1 MDRRGIFSSMYEK
14 IYKDFS
20 DWLKFT
26 EAKILAVIT
35 IQIGFLYFICNIENL
50 SYKKIAVILGI
61 MSCLVL
67 LYSLVPKLNIGSS
80 NVLYYGAWLNKDI
93 DTKNIEINDS
103 DYWMQCD
110 DLARII
116 QRKMMFLKYSMILI
130 SIQVV
135 VILIPFVCKILEAI
149 K

>member
-1 MDRRGIFSSMYEK
+1 MYEK

-50 SYKKIAVILGI
+50 AYKMLIATFGAI
-61 MSCLVL
+61 SCLVL
-67 LYSLVPKLNIGSS
+67 LYSLAPKLNTSS
-80 NVLYYGAWLNKDI
+80 TNALYYGAWLNKGI
-93 DTKNIEINDS
+93 DTKNIKINDS
-103 DYWMQCD
+103 DYWRQCD

-116 QRKMMFLKYSMILI
+116 QRKMMLLKFGMILI
-130 SIQVV
+130 SFQVI
-135 VILIPFVCKILEAI
+135 VILIPFACKVLKAI